1 MTNQTNEIARRFR
14 EEWFN
19 FNSFLFFALLCLIS
33 VSLLV
38 FKKAF
43 IIDGLAA
50 FEILN
55 ERGESGVINMIFGL
69 QYLSVPVFYLWK
81 ITITTIFLWISSF
94 FFGYR
99 LLYKQLWKLILAME
113 IFFFVPELIKIGF
126 YLGGTENL
134 SYWDIKAFYPL
145 SVLSA
150 LDYTE
155 IAPRWHY
162 VLKSLNVFEPI
173 YWFLLYFGVYA
184 LSNKKRKTSFLIVLF
199 GYIIPFFAWLGFYAI
214 VYK

>member
-1 MTNQTNEIARRFR
+1 MTNRTNEIARKFR
-14 EEWFN
+14 EEWFH
-19 FNSFLFFALLCLIS
+19 FNPFLFFVLLCLIS
-33 VSLLV
+33 VGLLI

-55 ERGESGVINMIFGL
+55 ERGESGVINLIFGL

-99 LLYKQLWKLILAME
+99 LLFKQIWKLVLSME
-113 IFFFVPELIKIGF
+113 IFFILPELVKIAF
-126 YLGGTENL
+126 YLDGTADL
-134 SYWDIKAFYPL
+134 TYWDIKAFYPL

-150 LDYTE
+150 LDYNE

-162 VLKSLNVFEPI
+162 VLKSLNLFEPV
-173 YWFLLYFGVYA
+173 YWYLLYFGVYA
-184 LSNKKRKTSFLIVLF
+184 LSNKKKKTSFQIVLI
-199 GYIIPFFAWLGFYAI
+199 GYIIPFFVWLAFYAI